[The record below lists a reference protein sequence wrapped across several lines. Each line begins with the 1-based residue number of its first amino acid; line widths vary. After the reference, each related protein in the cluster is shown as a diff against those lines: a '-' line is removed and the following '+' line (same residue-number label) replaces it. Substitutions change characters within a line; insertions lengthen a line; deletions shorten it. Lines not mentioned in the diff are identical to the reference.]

1 MKITD
6 DELLHALWLNQLKNL
21 SSGVLVNYVG
31 GKSGLVGDNHTEF
44 VFANDQ
50 HIRWRE
56 DITDRLSGQQ
66 LLKRI
71 RKLAEQEKV
80 KSTGGRRVLTFY
92 IDSPAAREAFK
103 AARLWWSE
111 QGVPEGYGK
120 HPDGRSYAKTIKLNN
135 LDALKAECAQYLLAN
150 WSDAL

>member
-6 DELLHALWLNQLKNL
+6 DELLHAIWLNQLKNL
-21 SSGVLVNYVG
+21 SSGVLCNYIGGGVG
-31 GKSGLVGDNHTEF
+31 LWRNFEF
-44 VFANDQ
+44 ASDQ

-56 DITDRLSGQQ
+56 EVTDRLSKQQ

-71 RKLAEQEKV
+71 RKLAECGKITSPYG
-80 KSTGGRRVLTFY
+80 KRLLTFY
-92 IDSPAAREAFK
+92 IESPAAREAYE
-103 AARLWWSE
+103 AANQWWRE
-111 QGVPEGYGK
+111 RGVPEGYGK
-120 HPDGRSYAKTIKLNN
+120 HPDGRDYAKTVKLDN